1 MYILKKL
8 NREKKVETAA
18 DAAVL
23 LSKGWIVVE
32 EVNPE
37 KEKKSWEE
45 PEIAQKKQEEATGSD
60 ENPEPEEQL
69 GQDAESEPEE
79 QSEKKPTS
87 KRQKKE

>member
-23 LSKGWIVVE
+23 LSKGWIVVK

-37 KEKKSWEE
+37 TEKKSWEE
-45 PEIAQKKQEEATGSD
+45 PEIAQKQQEEATGSD
-60 ENPEPEEQL
+60 ENTEPDEQP
-69 GQDAESEPEE
+69 GQDAESEPE
-79 QSEKKPTS
+79 EKKPTS

>member
-23 LSKGWIVVE
+23 LSKGWIVVK
-32 EVNPE
+32 EVNSE
-37 KEKKSWEE
+37 TDKKSWEE
-45 PEIAQKKQEEATGSD
+45 PEIAQKQQEEATSSD
-60 ENPEPEEQL
+60 ENPELEEQP
-69 GQDAESEPEE
+69 GQDAESEQE
-79 QSEKKPTS
+79 EKKPTS